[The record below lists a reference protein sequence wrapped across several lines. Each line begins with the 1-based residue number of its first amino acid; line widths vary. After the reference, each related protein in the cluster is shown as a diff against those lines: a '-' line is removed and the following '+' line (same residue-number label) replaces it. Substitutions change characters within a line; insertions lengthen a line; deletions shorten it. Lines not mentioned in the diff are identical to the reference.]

1 MTAVDYLRAK
11 YQAMGIYASDE
22 WLKTVVFGKFDAYA
36 EMRGSD
42 ADSAHRLFVES
53 LPEVL
58 LLPSSVSELGVS
70 ISRAKREDVEKYYR
84 MECSRLGLVDRLT
97 EKATVRFL

>member
-22 WLKTVVFGKFDAYA
+22 WLKTVV
-36 EMRGSD
+36 
-42 ADSAHRLFVES
+42 
-53 LPEVL
+53 PEL
-58 LLPSSVSELGVS
+58 LLMPTSVSELGVS
-70 ISRAKREDVEKYYR
+70 ISRASRESIEKYYR